1 MADYNVMLG
10 LELESDAIQKI
21 ENRIK
26 NIKCESIKI
35 DISISDDRVLNFI
48 QDLSKANKDLANN
61 LLTLNKIAKTQ
72 MSNKKKLINKN

>member
-26 NIKCESIKI
+26 NIKE
-35 DISISDDRVLNFI
+35 SDDLRGEVLMT
-48 QDLSKANKDLANN
+48 K
-61 LLTLNKIAKTQ
+61 
-72 MSNKKKLINKN
+72 

>member
-26 NIKCESIKI
+26 K
-35 DISISDDRVLNFI
+35 
-48 QDLSKANKDLANN
+48 NK
-61 LLTLNKIAKTQ
+61 
-72 MSNKKKLINKN
+72 M

>member
-35 DISISDDRVLNFI
+35 NY
-48 QDLSKANKDLANN
+48 K
-61 LLTLNKIAKTQ
+61 
-72 MSNKKKLINKN
+72 